1 MSWECASWPSSNLP
15 MRSRNWGESP
25 IFCANGLYPSPGP
38 ILPAANDCCRSV
50 FQLPW
55 SRIIESV
62 ERIAQSHQLFADRLG
77 NDVEQPLR
85 GFPQRQDVQN
95 MTNISNNLT
104 VMAREL
110 DDARDKSDK
119 LTKKGG
125 KASTQK
131 VDAASSKLE
140 SATQQ
145 WESQSPFIFE
155 TLQVLDESRVNLLRD
170 LLTQF
175 QTHESDRAQ
184 RDSDISVETLAM
196 MLEISTEREVQSFV
210 QKVTAGKAQLPPSRT
225 ATRRSTT
232 HMSQNSAASQPSVP
246 STPNTSQPPQED
258 DASEHNSV
266 PNSEA
271 KPGKSAGHIWH
282 EINVLFADQ

>member
-1 MSWECASWPSSNLP
+1 MC
-15 MRSRNWGESP
+15 
-25 IFCANGLYPSPGP
+25 
-38 ILPAANDCCRSV
+38 SV
-50 FQLPW
+50 FQVPW

-62 ERIAQSHQLFADRLG
+62 ERNAQSHQLFADRLG

-85 GFPQRQDVQN
+85 AFPQRQDTQN
-95 MTNISNNLT
+95 MTNIANNLAT
-104 VMAREL
+104 MAREL
-110 DDARDKSDK
+110 DEARSQSDK

-131 VDAASSKLE
+131 VDLASSKLE

-170 LLTQF
+170 LLTQLE
-175 QTHESDRAQ
+175 THESDRAQ
-184 RDSDISVETLAM
+184 RSTDIAVETLAQ

-210 QKVTAGKAQLPPSRT
+210 QKVTAGKSSLPPSRT

-232 HMSQNSAASQPSVP
+232 HMSQNSASGTSAP
-246 STPNTSQPPQED
+246 STPNPSQPPPED
-258 DASEHNSV
+258 DVSEHNSL
-266 PNSEA
+266 PNNEA
-271 KPGKSAGHIWH
+271 KPGM
-282 EINVLFADQ
+282 

>member
-1 MSWECASWPSSNLP
+1 
-15 MRSRNWGESP
+15 
-25 IFCANGLYPSPGP
+25 
-38 ILPAANDCCRSV
+38 
-50 FQLPW
+50 
-55 SRIIESV
+55 
-62 ERIAQSHQLFADRLG
+62 
-77 NDVEQPLR
+77 
-85 GFPQRQDVQN
+85 
-95 MTNISNNLT
+95 MTNIANNLA

-110 DDARDKSDK
+110 DDARSQSDK

-131 VDAASSKLE
+131 VDLASSKLE

-170 LLTQF
+170 LLTQL

-184 RDSDISVETLAM
+184 RSSDIAVETLAQ

-210 QKVTAGKAQLPPSRT
+210 QKVTAGKSSLPPSRT

-232 HMSQNSAASQPSVP
+232 HMSQNSASGTSAP
-246 STPNTSQPPQED
+246 STPNPSQPPPED
-258 DASEHNSV
+258 DVSEHNSL
-266 PNSEA
+266 PNNEA
-271 KPGKSAGHIWH
+271 KPGMLIEYVSGIS
-282 EINVLFADQ
+282 VC